1 MLLHEAVGALAVRP
15 DGIYIDGTA
24 GGGGH
29 SARIARQLTEGGRL
43 LALDKDPDA
52 VAVLTKRLG
61 GLSAEVFREDFRHI
75 PRLLD
80 TLGIAAVDGILLDLG
95 VSSHQLD
102 MAERGFSYHMDGPLD
117 MRMSGEGLSAR
128 DIVNTW
134 DEAALS
140 RIFWEYG
147 EERFSRPIARSI
159 VLRRERAPL
168 ETTGQLSEIIRE
180 SIPAPARRTGGHPAK
195 RVFQALRIAV
205 NGELEALSECL
216 SVAFERLRP
225 GGRFAVITFHSL
237 EDRIVKQAFASL
249 CRGCVCPPE
258 CPVCICGHAPRARAV
273 SRKPILPREEEL
285 QVNPRS
291 HSAKLRAVERLPEE

>member
-1 MLLHEAVGALAVRP
+1 MGALAVRP

-29 SARIARQLTEGGRL
+29 SICIARQLTEGGRL

-52 VAVLTKRLG
+52 VKVLTERLG
-61 GLSAEVFREDFRHI
+61 GLPAAVFREDFRRI
-75 PRLLD
+75 PHLLD

-102 MAERGFSYHMDGPLD
+102 VAERGFSYHMDGPLD

-128 DIVNTW
+128 DIVNRW
-134 DEAALS
+134 EEAELA
-140 RIFWEYG
+140 RVFWEYG
-147 EERFSRPIARSI
+147 EERFSRPIAHSI
-159 VLRRERAPL
+159 VLRREKEPIER
-168 ETTGQLSEIIRE
+168 TGQLADLIRE

-205 NGELEALSECL
+205 NGELEALKECL
-216 SVAFERLRP
+216 SGAFERLRP

-237 EDRIVKQAFASL
+237 EDRIVKQAFVDL
-249 CRGCVCPPE
+249 CRGCICPPG
-258 CPVCICGHAPRARAV
+258 CPVCICGRVPRAKAV
-273 SRKPILPREEEL
+273 SRKPILPGEEEL
-285 QVNPRS
+285 QGNPRS
-291 HSAKLRAVERLPEE
+291 HSAKLRVIERLPEE